1 MANQN
6 TRPRRRQYLIDRK
19 FQLPVALA
27 LASIGLVMLIYHLA
41 VVHFIVTGAREGAVM
56 ETRPLTTML
65 PLVALL
71 VLSFGWLGIHV
82 THRIVG
88 PAYRLTQTMKAL
100 AGGELSVRAH
110 LRKGDALKEVA
121 GALNELGDAIESRAQ
136 DERDLRARLRAAIES
151 GADGEELLALLDH
164 ADLAAE
170 LGSSADQ
177 SDG

>member
-1 MANQN
+1 TRAPIATSASSSSRDAPSTPRPRARSSSSSSSSSATPPIATSPGKEPATPATPISMGTRKLMANQS

-27 LASIGLVMLIYHLA
+27 LAGIGLAMLIYHLA

-56 ETRPLTTML
+56 ETRPITTML

-88 PAYRLTQTMKAL
+88 PAYRLIQTMKA
-100 AGGELSVRAH
+100 
-110 LRKGDALKEVA
+110 
-121 GALNELGDAIESRAQ
+121 
-136 DERDLRARLRAAIES
+136 
-151 GADGEELLALLDH
+151 
-164 ADLAAE
+164 
-170 LGSSADQ
+170 
-177 SDG
+177 